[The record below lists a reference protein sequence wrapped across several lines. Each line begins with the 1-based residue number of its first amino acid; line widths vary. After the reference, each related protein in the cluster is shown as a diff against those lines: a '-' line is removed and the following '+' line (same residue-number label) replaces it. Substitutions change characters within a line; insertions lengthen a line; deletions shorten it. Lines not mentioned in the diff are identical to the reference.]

1 MSKLFTT
8 VKKFLD
14 VNKDNKLEYYEL
26 HPFFILSSFIVLYY
40 IIIVNSSVL
49 IVFKQSKLFILFFVL
64 MLVFS
69 ILYLINHNN
78 IYIEKQPSLRDK
90 VYYTINFAN
99 VFVTGFAII
108 YLSFLFFLI

>member
-1 MSKLFTT
+1 MSKLLTT
-8 VKKFLD
+8 IRKFFD
-14 VNKDNKLEYYEL
+14 VNNDNKLEYYEL
-26 HPFFILSSFIVLYY
+26 HPLFILLSFIILYY

-49 IVFKQSKLFILFFVL
+49 IVFKQSKLFILFFVS

-78 IYIEKQPSLRDK
+78 VHLEKKPSLRDK

-99 VFVTGFAII
+99 IFVTGFAII
-108 YLSFLFFLI
+108 YLVMLFFF